1 MNEKKIISIT
11 TEYIKLGQFLKVTW
25 TISSGS
31 DAKVFLSENKI
42 LVNGETENRRGK
54 KLYKNY
60 TVEIN
65 GTIFEIG

>member
-1 MNEKKIISIT
+1 MNEKKIIPIT
-11 TEYIKLGQFLKVTW
+11 TEYIKLGQFLKVTG

>member
-1 MNEKKIISIT
+1 MNEKKIIPIT
-11 TEYIKLGQFLKVTW
+11 TEYIKLGQFLKVTG

-42 LVNGETENRRGK
+42 LVSVETENRSGK
-54 KLYKNY
+54 KLYKDY

-65 GTIFEIG
+65 ETIF

>member
-1 MNEKKIISIT
+1 MNEKKIIPIT
-11 TEYIKLGQFLKVTW
+11 TEYIKLGQFLKVTG
-25 TISSGS
+25 TITSGS
-31 DAKVFLSENKI
+31 DAKFFLSENKI

-54 KLYKNY
+54 KQYKNY

>member
-1 MNEKKIISIT
+1 MNEKKIIPIT
-11 TEYIKLGQFLKVTW
+11 TEYIKLGQFLKITW

-31 DAKVFLSENKI
+31 DAKFFLSENKI
-42 LVNGETENRRGK
+42 LVNGQTENRRGK

>member
-1 MNEKKIISIT
+1 MKEKKKMKIT
-11 TEYIKLGQFLKVTW
+11 TKEIKRGQFLKVTW

-31 DAKVFLSENKI
+31 DAKVFVSENSI
-42 LVNGETENRRGK
+42 LVNGQTENRRGK